1 MPTGPGATWQHG
13 RMPHLDHILKRK
25 KKAPKVIRGLVSFI
39 AVSARAVAPYGMGL
53 VVATADHAVIF
64 Q

>member
-13 RMPHLDHILKRK
+13 RIPRFDDILKRK
-25 KKAPKVIRGLVSFI
+25 KKAPKVIRGLCSFI
-39 AVSARAVAPYGMGL
+39 AADAQGGHYGGTVMGL
-53 VVATADHAVIF
+53 VVATAD